1 MIAVR
6 RGTATFAPNG
16 QTELRRGDRLT
27 ILVPAPYADGVG
39 EAITRA
45 SAVADPPADAE
56 AGRAEQAAEQVA
68 EVEAG
73 PDDPSDAPDTPR

>member
-56 AGRAEQAAEQVA
+56 AGRAEQVA